1 MLSQFKRE
9 QHQLLESDDTYK
21 GLQRG
26 QTMTEASSTH
36 NIFNILP
43 QKKNERRKSRQNNSK
58 DKDSCLLKD
67 KYNCHELWQK
77 EMLDNLIEKTM
88 RNSIIPEEF
97 SAAENESCY

>member
-1 MLSQFKRE
+1 MRFTGKQRAATKPKAEAPIESPMLSQFKRE

-77 EMLDNLIEKTM
+77 
-88 RNSIIPEEF
+88 
-97 SAAENESCY
+97 